1 MNSRLIFLLIALVSA
16 WVLAF
21 NSGHYLAYGLAYLIS
36 GVLGFSYLWAW
47 NGLRRLTVR
56 RLTRTRR
63 SQVGQFA
70 EEQMEITNRGIA
82 PKSWLEVDD
91 ESTLPWHGVSRVINS
106 LARKSTYRW
115 QVRTLCTQRGRFR
128 LGPITLRTGDPLGI
142 FNMVR
147 YMSSSGFIVVYPLT
161 VDLPFFEPSI
171 SDLSGGEARHRR
183 TYQMTTNAAGVRD
196 YVPGD
201 SLNRIHWP
209 TTMRM
214 RRLISKEFELDP
226 TADVW
231 LYLDLNKRT
240 EVALP
245 WTPTPPEPGLF
256 ALHSVARQK
265 NQLQLPPITSEY
277 LVTAAASLARYFLL
291 RDRAVGMSSQGNTR
305 EFLQADRGER
315 QLNKILES
323 LAVVEAQG
331 EMPFAQLIATD
342 GVRLNRNDTVLAI
355 SADPTPDWAVA
366 LQMLQRRGV
375 NSIAVLVDSATFAA
389 PIATA
394 TPDET
399 PAQGARPSFDAV
411 LAEFES
417 TGIPV
422 YIVRR
427 GDAIDQALRQP
438 FRASRTRRE
447 RAI

>member
-1 MNSRLIFLLIALVSA
+1 MNSRLLFLLIGVVGA

-36 GVLGFSYLWAW
+36 GVLVFSYLWAW

-70 EEQMEITNRGIA
+70 EEQMEITNRGLA
-82 PKSWLEVDD
+82 PKLWLEVDD

-106 LARKSTYRW
+106 LGRKSTYRW
-115 QVRTLCTQRGRFR
+115 QIRTLCTQRGRFR
-128 LGPITLRTGDPLGI
+128 LGPVTLRTGDPLGI
-142 FNMVR
+142 FSMVR
-147 YMSSSGFIVVYPLT
+147 RMSASGFIVVYPLT

-231 LYLDLNKRT
+231 LYVDLNQAS
-240 EVALP
+240 EVAMA
-245 WTPTPPEPGLF
+245 WTPAPPEPGMF

-265 NQLQLPPITSEY
+265 NQLQLPPVTTEY
-277 LVTAAASLARYFLL
+277 LVTAAASLARYFLS
-291 RDRAVGMSSQGNTR
+291 RDRAVGMSSVGRTR

-323 LAVVEAQG
+323 LAVVEAVG

-355 SADPTPDWAVA
+355 SADPTPDWAIA

-375 NSIAVLVDSATFAA
+375 NSIAVLIDGSTFEK
-389 PIATA
+389 PLQY
-394 TPDET
+394 E
-399 PAQGARPSFDAV
+399 AV
-411 LAEFES
+411 LAEFEA
-417 TGIPV
+417 TGVPV
-422 YIVRR
+422 YILRR
-427 GDAIDQALRQP
+427 GAPLDQSLRVP
-438 FRASRTRRE
+438 FRAGSVRRQ
-447 RAI
+447 RALS